1 MGRAEAET
9 DVEDDNTISKKQ
21 YFKIG
26 NSFYI
31 LNFYFVLKE
40 EYLSESYSF

>member
-1 MGRAEAET
+1 MGET
-9 DVEDDNTISKKQ
+9 DVEETTTQNTISKQ

-40 EYLSESYSF
+40 EYLSESCSF

>member
-1 MGRAEAET
+1 MGRAET
-9 DVEDDNTISKKQ
+9 DVEEDDNTISKQ